1 MDLSVMQ
8 NAEAARAIFKP
19 FFEEDII
26 VKDLVTTKQYIDQM
40 GMANRLQNSPSQEMR
55 DRYWDVG
62 VKKMQY
68 EMEDFVNASPEQAL
82 TMAAPTYT
90 PNANLFER
98 GKAFLEAQGYDVK
111 IDYVDPANPQWVVT
125 EKNGNLITKQAIFD
139 MQNALVDDP
148 LVRNAYYAD
157 IFCKI

>member
-1 MDLSVMQ
+1 MRNHFAETVAPQLQKVSGMDLSVMQ

-98 GKAFLEAQGYDVK
+98 GKAFLEAQGYD
-111 IDYVDPANPQWVVT
+111 ICRAPAGALQISVGCNRKKWKPNYQA
-125 EKNGNLITKQAIFD
+125 GNL
-139 MQNALVDDP
+139 
-148 LVRNAYYAD
+148 
-157 IFCKI
+157 